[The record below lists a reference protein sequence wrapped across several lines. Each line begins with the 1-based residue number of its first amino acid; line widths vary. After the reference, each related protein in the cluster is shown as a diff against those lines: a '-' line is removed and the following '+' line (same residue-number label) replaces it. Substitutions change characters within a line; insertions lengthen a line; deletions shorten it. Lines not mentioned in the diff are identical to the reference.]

1 VYTQRQT
8 VGLCPVPYILSVAV
22 HSEMM
27 YVATA
32 LLVTPSGGE
41 LEEDEEAE
49 VAGYSSERRA
59 GLVWGDPLCAG

>member
-1 VYTQRQT
+1 M
-8 VGLCPVPYILSVAV
+8 AV